1 MATQKYK
8 TGETVQENG
17 TYKVDS
23 LVNGGSATEDTTEIE
38 IKKGDPFPPSP
49 SSNEAVYWVKV
60 K

>member
-1 MATQKYK
+1 MANQKYK
-8 TGETVQENG
+8 TGEKVQENG

-23 LVNGGSATEDTTEIE
+23 LVSGGSSNQDNTEIE
-38 IKKGDPFPPSP
+38 IKKDEPFPPSP